1 MTKLIAVKKLTL
13 HAVSIGLAM
22 LAVLT
27 ALVFWKVGA
36 LDLVGPCIILFFL
49 LLAFGFRGFE
59 QLKGYVFTVMIFAA
73 VTTSLFYPQYF
84 TQWGEFKLSGLIIPL
99 LQVIMFG
106 MGTSMSINDF
116 VAVVK
121 MPKGVL
127 IGVVAQFSIMPVI
140 GLFLA
145 NLSGLPPEIA
155 AGIILVGCS
164 PSGVASNVMAF
175 LARANLALSISLTAC
190 TTLLAPFVT
199 PLLMNLL
206 AGQFIEINVTNM
218 MLDIS
223 KIILLP
229 IAAGL
234 VFNKLTQGKAAWL
247 KQAMPLVSMSGI
259 ALIIVVITAAGRD
272 SLLSIGPLL
281 IFIALTHNTLGYM
294 LGYWSAR
301 LLKMSE
307 RDARTV
313 AIEVGLQNAGLAS
326 GIAKGMGKIATVGLA
341 AGVFGPV
348 MNITGSMLSSYWH
361 KRLPEGAEAVK
372 V

>member
-1 MTKLIAVKKLTL
+1 MKKLTL
-13 HAVSIGLAM
+13 HTASIWLAILALLTGLGSWQMGEPSFAGP
-22 LAVLT
+22 
-27 ALVFWKVGA
+27 LV
-36 LDLVGPCIILFFL
+36 ILFFL

-59 QLKGYVFTVMIFAA
+59 QTKGYVFTVMIFAA
-73 VTTSLFYPQYF
+73 VATSLFYPQYF
-84 TQWGEFKLSGLIIPL
+84 TQWGDFKLSALIIPL
-99 LQVIMFG
+99 LQLIMFG

-121 MPKGVL
+121 TPKGVL
-127 IGVVAQFSIMPVI
+127 IGVVAQFSIMPII
-140 GLFLA
+140 GLLLA

-175 LARANLALSISLTAC
+175 LARANLALSVTLTAC

-206 AGQFIEINVTNM
+206 AGEFIEINVTNM

-223 KIILLP
+223 KIILVP
-229 IAAGL
+229 IGAGL
-234 VFNKLTQGKAAWL
+234 VFNRLTQGKAAWL
-247 KQAMPLVSMSGI
+247 KKAMPLVSMTGI

-281 IFIALTHNTLGYM
+281 IFMALIHNTMGYL

-301 LLKMSE
+301 MLNMSE

-348 MNITGSMLSSYWH
+348 MNITGSMLASYWH
-361 KRLPEGAEAVK
+361 KRVPDETSPEHG
-372 V
+372 